1 MITLQQLLE
10 EMIQKKSSDLHIT
23 AGVPPV
29 FRIDGELMQSNHDVL
44 TPEMT
49 QSLAYSIMND
59 RQKKRFEMDQELDLS
74 FGVQG
79 LSRFRGNVFL
89 QRGCVAMALRT
100 IPWEIRTFAE
110 LGLPPVSA
118 ELASKPRGLVL
129 VTGPTG
135 SGKSTTL
142 ATMIDKVNSERRAH
156 ILTVEDPIEYMH
168 RHKKSVVN
176 QRQLEADTKS
186 FENALKYVLRQDPD
200 VVLVGEMRDLVTFE
214 SALRIA
220 ETGHLTFATLHTN
233 SAAESIHRIIDAFPA
248 YQQLQVRA
256 QLAFVLEGV
265 MTQQLLPMTKGGRV
279 MALEVMIC
287 TPAIK
292 AMIRD
297 DKVHQIYSLI
307 QAGSK
312 YGMQTMNQALFQ
324 LFMDKKVS
332 MDTIFDY
339 TPNSEELDQMIKRRQ
354 ATLV

>member
-10 EMIQKKSSDLHIT
+10 EMIQKKASDLHIT
-23 AGVPPV
+23 SGVPPV
-29 FRIDGELMQSNHDVL
+29 FRIDGELMQSAHDRL

-49 QSLAYSIMND
+49 QSLAYSILND
-59 RQKKRFEMDQELDLS
+59 RQKKRFEMDYELDLS
-74 FGVQG
+74 FGIQG

-89 QRGCVAMALRT
+89 QRGGVAMALRT
-100 IPWEIRTFAE
+100 IPWEIRTFQE
-110 LGLPPVSA
+110 LGLPPVAA
-118 ELASKPRGLVL
+118 ELAAKPRGLVL

-142 ATMIDKVNSERRAH
+142 ATMIDKVNSERRSH

-168 RHKKSVVN
+168 SHKKSIVN

-248 YQQLQVRA
+248 YQQPQVRA

-265 MTQQLLPMTKGGRV
+265 MTQQLLPLTKGGRA
-279 MALEVMIC
+279 MALEVMVC

-312 YGMQTMNQALFQ
+312 YGMQTMNQSLFQ
-324 LFMDKKVS
+324 LFMDKKIS
-332 MDTIFDY
+332 MDTAFDY

>member
-29 FRIDGELMQSNHDVL
+29 FRIDGELMQSNHDAL

-49 QSLAYSIMND
+49 QSLAYSILND
-59 RQKKRFEMDQELDLS
+59 RQKKRFEMEQELDLS

-110 LGLPPVSA
+110 LGLPPVAA
-118 ELASKPRGLVL
+118 ELAAKPRGLVL

-248 YQQLQVRA
+248 YQQPQVRA

-265 MTQQLLPMTKGGRV
+265 MTQQLLPLTKGGRV
-279 MALEVMIC
+279 MALEVMVC

>member
-248 YQQLQVRA
+248 YQQPQVRA

>member
-1 MITLQQLLE
+1 
-10 EMIQKKSSDLHIT
+10 
-23 AGVPPV
+23 
-29 FRIDGELMQSNHDVL
+29 MQSNHDVMN
-44 TPEMT
+44 PEMT
-49 QSLAYSIMND
+49 QSLVYSILND
-59 RQKKRFEMDQELDLS
+59 RQKKRFEMEQELDLS

-89 QRGCVAMALRT
+89 QRGNVAMALRT
-100 IPWEIRTFAE
+100 IPWEIRTFQE
-110 LGLPPVSA
+110 LGLPPVAA

-142 ATMIDKVNSERRAH
+142 ATMLDKVNTERRSH

-168 RHKKSVVN
+168 RHKKSIVN

-214 SALRIA
+214 AALRIA

-248 YQQLQVRA
+248 YQQPQVRA

-265 MTQQLLPMTKGGRV
+265 MTQQLLPLIKGGRV

-324 LFMDKKVS
+324 LFMDKKIS
-332 MDTIFDY
+332 MDSAFDY
-339 TPNSEELDQMIKRRQ
+339 TPNSEELDQMIKRKQ
-354 ATLV
+354 AILA

>member
-10 EMIQKKSSDLHIT
+10 EMIQKKASDLHIT
-23 AGVPPV
+23 AGVSPV
-29 FRIDGELMQSNHDVL
+29 FRVDGELIQSNHDIL
-44 TPEMT
+44 TMDMT
-49 QSLAYSIMND
+49 QNLAYSILND
-59 RQKKRFEMDQELDLS
+59 RQKKKFEMEYELDLS

-100 IPWEIRTFAE
+100 IPWEIRSFQE
-110 LGLPPVSA
+110 LGLPPVAA
-118 ELASKPRGLVL
+118 ELAAKPRGLVL

-142 ATMIDKVNSERRAH
+142 ATMLDKVNTERRSH

-168 RHKKSVVN
+168 RHKKSIVN

-248 YQQLQVRA
+248 YQQPQVRA

-265 MTQQLLPMTKGGRV
+265 MTQQLLPMIKGGRI

-324 LFMDKKVS
+324 LFMDKKIS
-332 MDTIFDY
+332 MDSAFDY
-339 TPNSEELDQMIKRRQ
+339 TPNSEELDQMIKRKQ
-354 ATLV
+354 STLV

>member
-29 FRIDGELMQSNHDVL
+29 FRIDGELIQSNHEVL

-49 QSLAYSIMND
+49 QTLAYSILND
-59 RQKKRFEMDQELDLS
+59 RQKKRFEMEQELDLS

-100 IPWEIRTFAE
+100 IPWEIRAFHE
-110 LGLPPVSA
+110 LGLPPVVA
-118 ELASKPRGLVL
+118 DLASKPKGLVL

-142 ATMIDKVNSERRAH
+142 ATMLDKINTERRAH

-168 RHKKSVVN
+168 RHKKCVVN

-248 YQQLQVRA
+248 YQQPQVRA

-265 MTQQLLPMTKGGRV
+265 LTQQLLPLTRGGRCLS
-279 MALEVMIC
+279 LEIMIC

-297 DKVHQIYSLI
+297 DKVHQIYSLL

-324 LFMDKKVS
+324 LFMDKKIS
-332 MDTIFDY
+332 MDTAFDY
-339 TPNSEELDQMIKRRQ
+339 TSNSEELDQMIKRRST
-354 ATLV
+354 AVA

>member
-10 EMIQKKSSDLHIT
+10 EMIQKKASDLHIT
-23 AGVPPV
+23 AGVSPV

-49 QSLAYSIMND
+49 QSLAYSILND
-59 RQKKRFEMDQELDLS
+59 RQKKKFEMEYELDLS

-89 QRGCVAMALRT
+89 QRGCTAMALRT
-100 IPWEIRTFAE
+100 IPWEIRSFQE
-110 LGLPPVSA
+110 LGLPPVAA

-142 ATMIDKVNSERRAH
+142 ATMLDKVNTERRSH

-168 RHKKSVVN
+168 RHKKSIIN

-248 YQQLQVRA
+248 YQQPQVRA

-265 MTQQLLPMTKGGRV
+265 MTQQLLPLTKGGRV
-279 MALEVMIC
+279 MALEVMVC

-324 LFMDKKVS
+324 LFMDKKIS
-332 MDTIFDY
+332 MDSAFDY
-339 TPNSEELDQMIKRRQ
+339 TPNSEELDQMIKRKQ
-354 ATLV
+354 STLV

>member
-10 EMIQKKSSDLHIT
+10 EMIQKKASDLHIT

-29 FRIDGELMQSNHDVL
+29 FRVDGELMQSAHDKL
-44 TPEMT
+44 TPDMT
-49 QSLAYSIMND
+49 QSLAYSILND
-59 RQKKRFEMDQELDLS
+59 RQKKRFEMEQELDLS

-100 IPWEIRTFAE
+100 IPWEIRTFAD
-110 LGLPPVSA
+110 LGLPPVAA

-168 RHKKSVVN
+168 SHKKSVVN

-248 YQQLQVRA
+248 YQQPQVRA

-354 ATLV
+354 ALPA

>member
-10 EMIQKKSSDLHIT
+10 EMIQKKASDLHIT
-23 AGVPPV
+23 SGVPPV
-29 FRIDGELMQSNHDVL
+29 FRIDGELMQSAHDRL

-49 QSLAYSIMND
+49 QSLAYSILND
-59 RQKKRFEMDQELDLS
+59 RQKKRFEMDYELDLS
-74 FGVQG
+74 FGIQG

-89 QRGCVAMALRT
+89 QRGGVAMALRT
-100 IPWEIRTFAE
+100 IPWEIRTFQE
-110 LGLPPVSA
+110 LGLPPVAA
-118 ELASKPRGLVL
+118 ELAAKPRGLVL

-142 ATMIDKVNSERRAH
+142 ATMIDKVNTERRSH

-168 RHKKSVVN
+168 SHKKSIVN

-248 YQQLQVRA
+248 YQQPQVRA

-265 MTQQLLPMTKGGRV
+265 MTQQLLPLTKGGRV
-279 MALEVMIC
+279 MALEVMVC

-312 YGMQTMNQALFQ
+312 YGMQTMNQSLFQ
-324 LFMDKKVS
+324 LFMDKKIS
-332 MDTIFDY
+332 MDSAFDY

>member
-10 EMIQKKSSDLHIT
+10 EMIQKKASDLHIT
-23 AGVPPV
+23 AGVSPV

-49 QSLAYSIMND
+49 QSLAYSILND
-59 RQKKRFEMDQELDLS
+59 RQKKKFEMEYELDLS

-89 QRGCVAMALRT
+89 QRGCTAMALRT
-100 IPWEIRTFAE
+100 IPWEIRSFQE
-110 LGLPPVSA
+110 LGLPPVAA

-142 ATMIDKVNSERRAH
+142 ATMLDKVNTERRSH

-168 RHKKSVVN
+168 RHKKSIIN

-248 YQQLQVRA
+248 YQQPQVRA

-265 MTQQLLPMTKGGRV
+265 MTQQLLPLTKGGRV
-279 MALEVMIC
+279 MALEVMVC
-287 TPAIK
+287 TPA
-292 AMIRD
+292 
-297 DKVHQIYSLI
+297 I

-324 LFMDKKVS
+324 LFMDKKIS
-332 MDTIFDY
+332 MDSAFDY
-339 TPNSEELDQMIKRRQ
+339 TPNSEELDQMIKRKQ
-354 ATLV
+354 STLV

>member
-10 EMIQKKSSDLHIT
+10 EMIQKKASDLHIT
-23 AGVPPV
+23 AGVSPV

-49 QSLAYSIMND
+49 QSLAYSILND
-59 RQKKRFEMDQELDLS
+59 RQKKKFEMEYELDLS

-89 QRGCVAMALRT
+89 QRGCTAMALRT
-100 IPWEIRTFAE
+100 IPWEIRSFQE
-110 LGLPPVSA
+110 LGLPPVAA

-142 ATMIDKVNSERRAH
+142 ATMLDKVNTERRSH

-168 RHKKSVVN
+168 RHKKSIIN

-214 SALRIA
+214 AALRIA

-248 YQQLQVRA
+248 YQQPQVRA

-265 MTQQLLPMTKGGRV
+265 MTQQLLPLTKGGRI
-279 MALEVMIC
+279 MALEVMVC

-307 QAGSK
+307 QAGTK

-324 LFMDKKVS
+324 LFMDKKIS
-332 MDTIFDY
+332 MDSAFDY

>member
-10 EMIQKKSSDLHIT
+10 EMIQKKASDLHIT

-29 FRIDGELMQSNHDVL
+29 FRIDGELMQSSHDVL
-44 TPEMT
+44 TLEMT
-49 QSLAYSIMND
+49 QSLAYSILND
-59 RQKKRFEMDQELDLS
+59 RQKKRFEMEQELDLS

-89 QRGCVAMALRT
+89 QRGNVAMALRT
-100 IPWEIRTFAE
+100 IPWEIRTFAD
-110 LGLPPVSA
+110 LGLPPVAA

-168 RHKKSVVN
+168 RHKKSIVN

-248 YQQLQVRA
+248 YQQPQVRA

-265 MTQQLLPMTKGGRV
+265 MTQQLLPLSKGGRV

-354 ATLV
+354 ALPT

>member
-10 EMIQKKSSDLHIT
+10 EMIQKKASDLHLT
-23 AGVPPV
+23 AGVSPV
-29 FRIDGELMQSNHDVL
+29 FRVDGELIQSNHDVL

-49 QSLAYSIMND
+49 QTLAYSILND
-59 RQKKRFEMDQELDLS
+59 RQKKKFEMEQELDLS

-79 LSRFRGNVFL
+79 LSRFRGNIFL
-89 QRGCVAMALRT
+89 QRGCTAMALRT
-100 IPWEIRTFAE
+100 IPWEIRTFQE
-110 LGLPPVSA
+110 LGLPPVAA
-118 ELASKPRGLVL
+118 ELASMPKGLVL

-142 ATMIDKVNSERRAH
+142 ATMIDKINVERRAH

-168 RHKKSVVN
+168 RHKKSIVN

-214 SALRIA
+214 AALRIA

-248 YQQLQVRA
+248 YQQPQVRA
-256 QLAFVLEGV
+256 QLAFVLNGV
-265 MTQQLLPMTKGGRV
+265 MTQQLLPLTKGGRT

-312 YGMQTMNQALFQ
+312 YGMQTMNQSLFQ
-324 LFMDKKVS
+324 LFMDKKIS
-332 MDTIFDY
+332 LDSAFDY
-339 TPNSEELDQMIKRRQ
+339 TSNSEELDQMIKRRQ
-354 ATLV
+354 VLLA